1 MRASF
6 LASLSFDLPVAA
18 SSCAPRI
25 AATLLS
31 AAMLGACSVGE
42 PYRPP
47 SIDAAHRAPFDAAAD
62 APVAPGG
69 ALPDRWWQL
78 FDDPALDALVREALT
93 QNRDLAV
100 AAARVARA
108 RAVLDEAGAA
118 RLPDTTAG
126 FGVDYGKHA
135 PDQIVASAKGTDART
150 RRGFAPSFALSWEV
164 DLWGRVGH
172 LVDAARA
179 DSEAVQAASDAM
191 RVTVAAETT
200 AAYAQACAYGERI
213 DVAERSV
220 AIADRLAALTA
231 RQRTH
236 GLVSDLEVAR
246 SRAFADDTRAE
257 LPALTGARRAA
268 LYELAVLTGH
278 APGAI
283 PDAAARCHAT
293 PALARPF
300 PVGDGAA
307 LLRRRPDLRE
317 SERRL
322 AASNARIG
330 AATAELY
337 PSIVLGGSVNW
348 LSTTG
353 DPSSLGDKYAIA
365 WGVGPLITWRFPNL
379 AASRAQLA
387 QARADDAA
395 ARASFDAQVL
405 RALKETEQALARYGA
420 EWRHKAA
427 LETARAEHAR
437 AFRLAELNYDAG
449 ALDFLGVLDAQRSLV
464 AVDAALAASTQQV
477 ALDQVAVFKALGG
490 GWQRQGQRKPVI
502 DVNGP

>member
-1 MRASF
+1 M
-6 LASLSFDLPVAA
+6 LA
-18 SSCAPRI
+18 
-25 AATLLS
+25 
-31 AAMLGACSVGE
+31 ACSVGD

-47 SIDAAHRAPFDAAAD
+47 VADAIRTAPFDAAAD
-62 APVAPGG
+62 APVASGD

-78 FDDPALDALVREALT
+78 FDDPALDALVREALA

-100 AAARVARA
+100 ASARVARA

-118 RLPDTTAG
+118 RLPDTMTG

-135 PDQIVASAKGTDART
+135 SDQIVASANGTDART
-150 RRGFAPSFALSWEV
+150 RWGFAPSFAVSWEV

-191 RVTVAAETT
+191 RVAVAAETT

-220 AIADRLAALTA
+220 AITNRLAALTA
-231 RQRTH
+231 RQRAH

-246 SRAFADDTRAE
+246 SRAFADDTRAD
-257 LPALTGARRAA
+257 LPALAGARRAA

-283 PDAAARCHAT
+283 PAAAARCHAT

-330 AATAELY
+330 VATAELY
-337 PSIVLGGSVNW
+337 PSIALGGSVNW

-365 WGVGPLITWRFPNL
+365 WGVGPLITWRMPNL
-379 AASRAQLA
+379 AASRTQLA
-387 QARADDAA
+387 QARADDVA
-395 ARASFDAQVL
+395 ARASFDAQLL

-420 EWRHKAA
+420 EWRHKSA
-427 LETARAEHAR
+427 LEAARAEHAR
-437 AFRLAELNYDAG
+437 AYRLAELNYDAG

-464 AVDAALAASTQQV
+464 AVDSALAASTQQV
-477 ALDQVAVFKALGG
+477 ALDQIAVFKALGG
-490 GWQRQGQRKPVI
+490 GWQR
-502 DVNGP
+502 

>member
-1 MRASF
+1 MRASPF
-6 LASLSFDLPVAA
+6 PPVSSRLSVAA
-18 SSCAPRI
+18 A
-25 AATLLS
+25 LLS
-31 AAMLGACSVGE
+31 AATLAACSVGA

-47 SIDAAHRAPFDAAAD
+47 VADAARTAPFDAAAD
-62 APVAPGG
+62 APVASGG

-78 FDDPALDALVREALT
+78 FDDPALDALVREALA

-118 RLPDTTAG
+118 RLPDTSAG
-126 FGVDYGKHA
+126 FGADYGKHA
-135 PDQIVASAKGTDART
+135 SDQIVASAKGTDART
-150 RRGFAPSFALSWEV
+150 RWGFAPSFAVSWEV

-191 RVTVAAETT
+191 RVAVAAETT

-231 RQRTH
+231 RQRAH

-257 LPALTGARRAA
+257 LPALAGARRAA

-283 PDAAARCHAT
+283 PDAAARCRAT
-293 PALARPF
+293 PSLARPF

-330 AATAELY
+330 VATAELY

-365 WGVGPLITWRFPNL
+365 WGVGPLITWRFPNV
-379 AASRAQLA
+379 ATSRAQLA

-427 LETARAEHAR
+427 LDTARAEHAR
-437 AFRLAELNYDAG
+437 AYRLAELNYDAG

-490 GWQRQGQRKPVI
+490 GWQR
-502 DVNGP
+502 